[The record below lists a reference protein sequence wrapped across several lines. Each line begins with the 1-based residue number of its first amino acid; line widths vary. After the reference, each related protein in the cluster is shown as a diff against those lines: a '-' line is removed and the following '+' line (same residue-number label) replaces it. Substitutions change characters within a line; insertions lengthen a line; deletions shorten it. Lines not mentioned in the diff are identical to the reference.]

1 MARKEGTHLG
11 SGTPWATFKPFN
23 GSIPHGV
30 RVRKWDRRIA
40 PRRWHAEDRA
50 PNRAASSIRRDLPS
64 PPLWPHLGGLNS
76 NGPLAGALSVQPH
89 RPGFHHASWASD
101 AVAAGAPR
109 RLCAAGL
116 PGNCARQPSGGGV
129 MAARRALGSGPPR
142 NGSLHRP
149 RLAARSCVSWGRAR
163 SLWPRSPRATGGP
176 RSGSARG
183 GKPSARKIC
192 APRGNAH
199 EPFAC

>member
-1 MARKEGTHLG
+1 RPRKAHLG
-11 SGTPWATFKPFN
+11 HQDHQRTL
-23 GSIPHGV
+23 
-30 RVRKWDRRIA
+30 RERR
-40 PRRWHAEDRA
+40 RREHEEEQRSRRRMEERGRGKLTVTRDKLSLRDSSMTMFRL
-50 PNRAASSIRRDLPS
+50 RAASRIS
-64 PPLWPHLGGLNS
+64 LNS

-142 NGSLHRP
+142 LSAQAPARCSLMCLLGPGQEPLAQEPASHGRP
-149 RLAARSCVSWGRAR
+149 TQRE
-163 SLWPRSPRATGGP
+163 
-176 RSGSARG
+176 RSGREAVGSENMRAE
-183 GKPSARKIC
+183 RKR
-192 APRGNAH
+192 A
-199 EPFAC
+199 

>member
-1 MARKEGTHLG
+1 RPRKAHLG
-11 SGTPWATFKPFN
+11 HQDHQRTL
-23 GSIPHGV
+23 
-30 RVRKWDRRIA
+30 RERR
-40 PRRWHAEDRA
+40 RREHEEEQRRRRRRMEERGRGKLTVTRDKLSLRDSSMTMFRL
-50 PNRAASSIRRDLPS
+50 RAASRIS
-64 PPLWPHLGGLNS
+64 LNS